1 MEEGKKEG
9 KWLLFG
15 GCQRKKLR
23 GGQEQGLGR
32 QVELRFMVTEG
43 RSEKL

>member
-1 MEEGKKEG
+1 MASVWRVSKKETE
-9 KWLLFG
+9 
-15 GCQRKKLR
+15 